1 MATKQTEI
9 ILERNEFH
17 QVQVTYSLKV
27 NLGDQE
33 AWDQL
38 ISMALDAGNIDE
50 GAFPKKASKKPE
62 QWQEL
67 FLHAGEQVK
76 ETAER
81 LSDLWLSEM
90 QGTTEVSVAVKDGD
104 DNELRDPISSEI

>member
-1 MATKQTEI
+1 MAKQTEI
-9 ILERNEFH
+9 TLERNELH

-27 NLGDQE
+27 KLGDQE

-38 ISMALDAGNIDE
+38 ISMAMEAGSIDE

-67 FLHAGEQVK
+67 YMLSGEQVK
-76 ETAER
+76 EIAER
-81 LSDLWLSEM
+81 LPDLWLSDM
-90 QGTTEVSVAVKDGD
+90 QGTTEISIEVKDCDG
-104 DNELRDPISSEI
+104 NQIS